1 MYPYITLRFRE
12 KWLSSLLRP
21 MPLRLWLIHMDVR
34 WTRPVWDGVLLKT
47 PGLSCINKTQ
57 WAIVVPQSFIDFIS
71 TLKTLGKNEMNNREI
86 NIWCNILSVFSVTRV
101 PCNRQIFVSALCG
114 YFVAIIMPNIMADLS
129 FEGV

>member
-12 KWLSSLLRP
+12 KWSSSLLRP

-34 WTRPVWDGVLLKT
+34 RTRPVWDGVLLKT

-86 NIWCNILSVFSVTRV
+86 NI
-101 PCNRQIFVSALCG
+101 
-114 YFVAIIMPNIMADLS
+114 
-129 FEGV
+129 